1 MLTQIETRSRI
12 EKIIKAKYNFK
23 CELKD
28 IPVCFSYHHYPENDE
43 EDKFLADLIYLRL
56 TAIQSSPY
64 LSKEEMLKLNELW
77 KRYK

>member
-1 MLTQIETRSRI
+1 MLTQIETRRRI

-28 IPVCFSYHHYPENDE
+28 IPDYPENDV
-43 EDKFLADLIYLRL
+43 EDKFLTDLIYLRL
-56 TAIQSSPY
+56 TAAQLGPY

-77 KRYK
+77 KKYK